1 MPRGKN
7 SYRMNT
13 KVFVVLW
20 QNNLKAYPQGTFR
33 TGSPRGDW
41 QKFCITLFERMY
53 ELNQAYDFGFKP
65 YTRGSKGKGGKLNV
79 EAAYQFISEKAY
91 AKCQSI
97 RRNQFKD
104 VPGAV
109 LPAGYLSRPGAKGSG
124 RKIDWAELGKGFE

>member
-20 QNNLKAYPQGTFR
+20 QNNLKAYHLDVA
-33 TGSPRGDW
+33 GSETQRGNW
-41 QKFCITLFERMY
+41 RNFCITLFERMY

-65 YTRGSKGKGGKLNV
+65 YTRGTKGKAGKLN
-79 EAAYQFISEKAY
+79 EDAAYQFISEKAY

-109 LPAGYLSRPGAKGSG
+109 LPAGYLSRPGAKGSR